1 MKLLKK
7 NFLIFIFF
15 RKSDAF
21 IFLNSL
27 RKQGDLSLL
36 TKKGIQSLLNSKPQH
51 NLQIYFE
58 FIFNIQVSQP

>member
-27 RKQGDLSLL
+27 RKQDLSLL
-36 TKKGIQSLLNSKPQH
+36 TKKGIHSLLNSKPQH